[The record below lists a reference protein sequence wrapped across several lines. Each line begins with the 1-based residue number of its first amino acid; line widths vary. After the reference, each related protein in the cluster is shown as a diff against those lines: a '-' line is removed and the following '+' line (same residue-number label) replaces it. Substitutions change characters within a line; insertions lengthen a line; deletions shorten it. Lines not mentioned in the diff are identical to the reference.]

1 MVVVVVAALLAL
13 LGAGAGPATAAG
25 EAIEGTLSAGAQPV
39 PDVTVTATLTGAAPI
54 TVKSDATG
62 HFAFPLTGGPGTY
75 VVRLDVATLP
85 KGVTVAAGAPNPL
98 TILLTAGQTRAA
110 LFRLDKAG
118 FTAAR
123 SQTIKSLQLL
133 VDGIKLGLIIAMAA
147 VGLSLVF
154 GTTGLTNFA
163 HGELVTLGAL
173 VAYSFN
179 VKVGMPFLL
188 AAVLSLV
195 VCSAANG
202 LLDLGLWRPLKRRGT
217 GLIAALVV
225 SIGLSLF
232 LRYLYLF
239 FFGGSAKPF
248 ASYSAQQPYD
258 LTYITITPKD
268 LTVDIVS
275 VVVLVAVGLALQRS
289 RLGTAIRA
297 VADNK
302 DLAAA
307 SGIAVD
313 RVVTIVWITGGGLA
327 ALGGIFLGLL
337 QENRWD
343 MGFTLLLLI
352 FAGVTLGGL
361 GTAYGA
367 LLGGVLIGVLT
378 NLSTLVIP
386 SELKNVG
393 ALAVLVLVLLVRPTG
408 LLGRRERI
416 G

>member
-62 HFAFPLTGGPGTY
+62 HFAFPLNGGPGTY

-118 FTAAR
+118 FTATR

-173 VAYSFN
+173 VAYLFN

-195 VCSAANG
+195 VCSAAN
-202 LLDLGLWRPLKRRGT
+202 T
-217 GLIAALVV
+217 
-225 SIGLSLF
+225 F
-232 LRYLYLF
+232 
-239 FFGGSAKPF
+239 
-248 ASYSAQQPYD
+248 
-258 LTYITITPKD
+258 
-268 LTVDIVS
+268 
-275 VVVLVAVGLALQRS
+275 
-289 RLGTAIRA
+289 
-297 VADNK
+297 
-302 DLAAA
+302 
-307 SGIAVD
+307 
-313 RVVTIVWITGGGLA
+313 
-327 ALGGIFLGLL
+327 
-337 QENRWD
+337 
-343 MGFTLLLLI
+343 
-352 FAGVTLGGL
+352 
-361 GTAYGA
+361 
-367 LLGGVLIGVLT
+367 
-378 NLSTLVIP
+378 
-386 SELKNVG
+386 
-393 ALAVLVLVLLVRPTG
+393 RPTAA
-408 LLGRRERI
+408 RP
-416 G
+416 